1 MKERR
6 LRRAGLPN
14 FRNWRFVTLTMADRM
29 ISAQEAYVRGKERI
43 RRFLACL
50 RKALGRAF
58 LWCWKLEFHHDGE
71 GYPHWHLLIE
81 YRKQIPQDMLSE
93 LERWW
98 GLGRINVRRIK
109 AQDIGY
115 LFKYVTKAA
124 EDVPLWVGSH
134 KGRMRVFQTS
144 RGFYTERRPRPAK
157 HEKAKATAEKIDL
170 FTRMEADKRKA
181 RMVMTDLLGNSRHR
195 VAKLKTTFNA
205 LLLERANESIK
216 RRVQLAPPGVVNISQ
231 LEASMLTHE

>member
-1 MKERR
+1 
-6 LRRAGLPN
+6 
-14 FRNWRFVTLTMADRM
+14 MADRM

-181 RMVMTDLLGNSRHR
+181 RMVMTDLLGNTRHR